1 MNLIKDLE
9 GIQSVDIELD
19 KDLSK
24 RSTLNLKAQGHLI
37 TVRNL
42 DALVSVLKLLKSH
55 ELNFR
60 VLGLGANQILPQVSD
75 FPYLKLDFG
84 YDKNI
89 FSAVK
94 SIYTLPAS
102 IPLNVLTSQAIK
114 YELKGWEAFT
124 GIPATLGGAVFM
136 NAGTRLGEIGSL
148 VKKVKYVDRFGNH
161 HERVTT
167 AKDFRYRANNFL
179 EESDVIYEVELTH
192 HGVSPGVGQQIKDYL
207 SYRNTTQ
214 PLNDKT
220 CGCMFKN
227 YEESGEKNSSS
238 CPAGKFLDIMG
249 LKGFT
254 IGGAQ
259 VSHVHANFLIN
270 KGGATKEDV
279 QKLLTLLK
287 SELALQYGKEFELE
301 VKL

>member
-1 MNLIKDLE
+1 MNLVNEFE
-9 GIQSVDIELD
+9 GNDSIQVELD

-24 RSTLNLKAQGHLI
+24 RSTLNLEASGHLI
-37 TVRNL
+37 TIKNL
-42 DALVSVLKLLKSH
+42 EALIKVLSTLNKY

-60 VLGLGANQILPQVSD
+60 VLGLGANQVLPQNSD
-75 FPYLKLDFG
+75 FPYIKLDFK
-84 YDKNI
+84 YDKKL
-89 FSAVK
+89 FEAVRP
-94 SIYTLPAS
+94 SYILPAS
-102 IPLNVLTSQAIK
+102 IPLNILTSQAIK

-124 GIPATLGGAVFM
+124 GIPATLGGAISM
-136 NAGTRLGEIGSL
+136 NAGTRLGEIGNL
-148 VKKVKYVDRFGNH
+148 IQKVKYVDRYGKL
-161 HERVTT
+161 HEKNVT
-167 AKDFRYRANNFL
+167 KEDFAYRKNNFL
-179 EESDVIYEVELTH
+179 KNDDVIYEAEITH
-192 HGVSPGVGQQIKDYL
+192 LGVSPGIGKEIKDYL
-207 SYRNTTQ
+207 AYRNQTQ

-227 YEESGEKNSSS
+227 YEESGENNSSS

-279 QKLLTLLK
+279 QRLLHLVK
-287 SELALQYGKEFELE
+287 SELALQFGKEFELE